1 VPSNGR
7 FPLLPVHD
15 SGHKQGRA
23 AARWLRYAGILTL
36 VLTITPRLAEAV
48 DQPLLLDVQVNGHSI
63 GKIGEFT
70 MRGAELMAKRSE
82 LRDLGFQVPTFL
94 NFGSS
99 ASQAAESDDMIRLS
113 DLPGLTWSI
122 DEETQELRVTAIDN
136 SLLPTV
142 LQIDGRETPTDR
154 RVIESGTGVTLN
166 YDIVGTSA
174 GSQTG
179 ASGSL
184 DLRAFSPWGVLSSGW
199 LAYAG
204 ATSSGSGTNTA
215 IRLDSTY
222 EFADVNTLR
231 RYSLGD
237 FITSGLAWTRPIHL
251 EGAQVRSD
259 FTMRPDLVT
268 FPLPSVS
275 GSVAVPS
282 ALDVLA
288 DGNLVISRQ
297 IDAGPFEIPQLP
309 VVTGAGTISMTVT
322 NALGQQVNV
331 SQPFYASS
339 ALLAPGLQTFAV
351 QAGLVRRNWGSVSND
366 YGKIAGSAIYR
377 RGLTPK
383 FTAEGS
389 VEGTPGTVMVG
400 AGGVGQVGNLGVLNF
415 SIATSGGTGHPG
427 AQFSAGAQRIGR
439 VFSLGASAIVAGHNY
454 LDVAAMN
461 GAPIPRKQLNANA
474 GLSLR
479 HLGSV
484 GIAYAG
490 LDQDSSPNPV
500 AQDITPAQHSHIF
513 SANYSIQIHHMS
525 IYATD
530 FKDFANTGSSNGL
543 QVGLTI
549 PFTRRS
555 SIGISGASDGS
566 GQVQVQQ
573 SAALIGDWG
582 YQAYVSAPDIPHEFA
597 QVQYKSPWGLLTA
610 GVDHTGGQ
618 TTLRM
623 ETQGALSFVDGSL
636 FPSNTI
642 YDSFAI
648 VDTNGMPHVRVL
660 QENRDVGRSNSSGR
674 LLVPDMRSFDLNHIA
689 IEPTDVPPDATI
701 DDATREVRPQDRSG
715 VVLRFP
721 VKISHG
727 ALLRL
732 VDEAGV
738 PLPVGS
744 TATLRATSVAVPVGY
759 DGDAYVEDLSPRNEV
774 IIERPDGRRCSVA
787 FDYQPVPGEI
797 PTIGPLRCQE
807 QKP

>member
-1 VPSNGR
+1 
-7 FPLLPVHD
+7 
-15 SGHKQGRA
+15 
-23 AARWLRYAGILTL
+23 
-36 VLTITPRLAEAV
+36 VLTIAPRLAEAT
-48 DQPLLLDVQVNGHSI
+48 DQPLLLDVRINGHSI

-82 LRDLGFQVPTFL
+82 LRDLGFQIPTFL

-122 DEETQELRVTAIDN
+122 DEKDQELRVTAIDS
-136 SLLPTV
+136 SLLPTL
-142 LQIDGRETPTDR
+142 LQVDGRERPTDR

-166 YDIVGTSA
+166 YDIVGTLA

-179 ASGSL
+179 GSGSL

-222 EFADVNTLR
+222 EFADANTLR

-237 FITSGLAWTRPIHL
+237 FITSSLAWTRPIHL
-251 EGAQVRSD
+251 EGVQVRSD

-268 FPLPSVS
+268 FPLPSIS

-309 VVTGAGTISMTVT
+309 VVSGAGTISMTVT

-331 SQPFYASS
+331 TQPFYASS

-351 QAGLVRRNWGSVSND
+351 QAGLVRRNWGAVSND
-366 YGKIAGSAIYR
+366 YGRIAGSAIYR
-377 RGLTPK
+377 RGLSPK
-383 FTAEGS
+383 FTVEGS
-389 VEGTPGTVMVG
+389 IEGTPGTVMVG

-415 SIATSGGTGHPG
+415 SIAASSGTGHPG
-427 AQFSAGAQRIGR
+427 AQFSAGAQRIGS
-439 VFSLGASAIVAGHNY
+439 VFSLGASATVAGHNY

-461 GAPIPRKQLNANA
+461 GAPIPRKQLNASA

-479 HLGSV
+479 HLGSIGV
-484 GIAYAG
+484 AYAG

-500 AQDITPAQHSHIF
+500 ANDITPAQHSHIF

-530 FKDFANTGSSNGL
+530 FKDFASTGSRNGL
-543 QVGLTI
+543 QVGLSI
-549 PFTRRS
+549 PFGRRS
-555 SIGISGASDGS
+555 SISVSGASDGS
-566 GQVQVQQ
+566 GQVQAQQ

-623 ETQGALSFVDGSL
+623 EIQGALSFVDGSL

-642 YDSFAI
+642 FDSFAI
-648 VDTNGMPHVRVL
+648 VDTNGMPDVHVL
-660 QENRDVGRSNSSGR
+660 QENRDVGRGNSSGR

-689 IEPTDVPPDATI
+689 IVSTDIPPDATI

-732 VDEAGV
+732 TDEAGV
-738 PLPVGS
+738 QLPVGS
-744 TATLRATSVAVPVGY
+744 TATLRATGVAVPVGY
-759 DGDAYVEDLSPRNEV
+759 DGDAYVVDLSPRNEV
-774 IIERPDGRRCSVA
+774 TVERPDGRRCSVA
-787 FDYQPVPGEI
+787 FDYRPVPGEI
-797 PTIGPLRCQE
+797 PMIGPLRCQE
-807 QKP
+807 QRP